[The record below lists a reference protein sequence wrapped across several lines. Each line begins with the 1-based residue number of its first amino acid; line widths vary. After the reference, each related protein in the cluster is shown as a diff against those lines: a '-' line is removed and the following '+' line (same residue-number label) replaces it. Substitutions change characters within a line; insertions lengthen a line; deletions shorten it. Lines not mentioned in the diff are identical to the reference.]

1 MPLRT
6 GLVQHES
13 GRGWSSFAIGAPA
26 AALRGHVRAYAGY
39 EERSDVPLRRRELP
53 SSTVSLIV
61 SFGPRIR
68 VVGQG
73 EPRSF
78 VAGLHDRPAVT
89 EFAGDQHGVQVD
101 LSPLAA
107 RRLLGVPMDAVGFPV
122 VELEDVLGR
131 PGRELAD
138 RLADAPGWDARFA
151 LLDDVLARRLA
162 EAPDPPPEVAWSWG
176 RLVASAGGVPVGT
189 LVEATGWSDR
199 RLLRGFR
206 DHVGLPPKTF
216 ARVLRFRR
224 AIERLEREGA
234 GALAGVALDCGYY
247 DQAHFNRDFR
257 AFAGGPPTDYVARL
271 LPGGM
276 GVAG

>member
-1 MPLRT
+1 MRLRT
-6 GLVQHES
+6 GVVEHAS
-13 GRGWSSFAIGAPA
+13 GRGWSAFAVAAPGAA
-26 AALRGHVRAYAGY
+26 VRGHVRGYTGY
-39 EERSDVPLRRRELP
+39 EEHSEVPMRRREVP
-53 SSTVSLIV
+53 SERASLIV

-68 VVGQG
+68 VHGQG

-78 VAGLHDRPAVT
+78 VAGLDDRPAVT
-89 EFAGDQHGVQVD
+89 EFRGDQHGVQVD
-101 LSPLAA
+101 LTPLAA
-107 RRLLGVPMDAVGFPV
+107 RRILGVPMDEVGSPV

-131 PGRELAD
+131 PGRDLVD
-138 RLADAPGWDARFA
+138 RLADAPGWAARFA

-162 EAPDPPPEVAWSWG
+162 EGPEAPPEVAWAWG
-176 RLVASAGGVPVGT
+176 RLVASGGRTRVRA
-189 LVEATGWSDR
+189 LAEATGWSER

-206 DHVGLPPKTF
+206 DHVGLAPTTF

-224 AIERLEREGA
+224 AVERLEREGA
-234 GALAGVALDCGYY
+234 RALAEVALDCGYY